1 MSETDHTTPGAAP
14 SIYPLVRLI
23 TSLVLVTM
31 GGAAMYAVIV
41 VLKPVSFEFDVG
53 RGVASLP
60 YMMFMITGGVG
71 GVVMGRLADRFGVMM
86 PALIGCVGLP
96 AGMAGAAFAE
106 EFWQFCV
113 SLGVLSGLLG
123 TSALFAPM
131 AADISHWFT
140 RRRGL
145 AVAIVITG
153 TYFAGALWPPIVQAS
168 LDARGW
174 RETFVLIAILMACV
188 MLPLVALLY
197 RKPAALI
204 EAQAARTAPG
214 AGRPLGVAPGTLQ
227 CLICAAGLGCCI
239 AMAAP
244 QVHIVAH
251 VTDLGYAA
259 QHGAAMLSLMLGTGI
274 VSRIGSGF
282 ISDRIG
288 GLRTLLLGSVLQAVT
303 LMAFLGADTLTLLY
317 VVSGVFGL
325 SQGGIVPSYT
335 IIIRTFFPA
344 HEAGRRVGWAML
356 FTFAGMALGG
366 WMAGALYDLTGSYTA
381 SFINAVAFNVL
392 NAVIVV
398 FLAQRHRALATT
410 FR

>member
-14 SIYPLVRLI
+14 SIYPLVRLV

-60 YMMFMITGGVG
+60 YMMFMITGGIG

-96 AGMAGAAFAE
+96 AGMAGAAFAG

-188 MLPLVALLY
+188 MLPLIPLLH

-204 EAQAARTAPG
+204 EAQAARTALG

-288 GLRTLLLGSVLQAVT
+288 GLRTLLLGSVLQAIT

-317 VVSGVFGL
+317 VVSAVFGL

-410 FR
+410 

>member
-1 MSETDHTTPGAAP
+1 MSETDHTMPGSAP
-14 SIYPLVRLI
+14 SIYPVVRLI

-41 VLKPVSFEFDVG
+41 VLKPVSFEFGVG

-60 YMMFMITGGVG
+60 YMMFMVTGGIG
-71 GVVMGRLADRFGVMM
+71 GVVMGRLADRHGVML

-145 AVAIVITG
+145 AVSIVITG
-153 TYFAGALWPPIVQAS
+153 TYFAGALWPPLVQAS

-174 RETFVLIAILMACV
+174 RETFIAIAILMAV
-188 MLPLVALLY
+188 TMLPLVALLY

-204 EAQAARTAPG
+204 EARAARAALG
-214 AGRPLGVAPGTLQ
+214 AGRPLGIAPGTLQ
-227 CLICAAGLGCCI
+227 CLLCAAGLGCCV

-259 QHGAAMLSLMLGTGI
+259 QRGAEMLSLMLGTGI
-274 VSRIGSGF
+274 ISRIGSGF

-288 GLRTLLLGSVLQAVT
+288 GLRTLLLGSVLQALALV
-303 LMAFLGADTLTLLY
+303 AFLGADTLTLLF
-317 VVSGVFGL
+317 VVSAVFGL

-335 IIIRTFFPA
+335 IIIRTYFPA

-392 NAVIVV
+392 NAAIVI
-398 FLAQRHRALATT
+398 FLARRHRALAA
-410 FR
+410 

>member
-1 MSETDHTTPGAAP
+1 MSETDHTMPGSAP
-14 SIYPLVRLI
+14 SIYPVVRLI

-41 VLKPVSFEFDVG
+41 VLKPVSFEFGVG

-60 YMMFMITGGVG
+60 YMMFMVTGGIG
-71 GVVMGRLADRFGVMM
+71 GVVMGRLADRHGVML

-140 RRRGL
+140 RRGDSP
-145 AVAIVITG
+145 VPIVITG
-153 TYFAGALWPPIVQAS
+153 TYAEKV
-168 LDARGW
+168 R
-174 RETFVLIAILMACV
+174 
-188 MLPLVALLY
+188 
-197 RKPAALI
+197 
-204 EAQAARTAPG
+204 
-214 AGRPLGVAPGTLQ
+214 AGRPFGVRPSPRIRIWERGPSRSRPHG
-227 CLICAAGLGCCI
+227 CHHAAARGAALSQAGDERRGRRAQHWVQAGRWASTRHASMPALRGRVGCCV

-259 QHGAAMLSLMLGTGI
+259 QRGAEMLSLMLGTGI

-288 GLRTLLLGSVLQAVT
+288 GLRTLLLGSVLQALALV
-303 LMAFLGADTLTLLY
+303 AFLGADTLTLLF
-317 VVSGVFGL
+317 VVSAVFGL

-335 IIIRTFFPA
+335 IIIRTYFPA

-392 NAVIVV
+392 NAAIVV
-398 FLAQRHRALATT
+398 FLARRHRALAA
-410 FR
+410 

>member
-14 SIYPLVRLI
+14 SIYPLVRLV

-60 YMMFMITGGVG
+60 YMMFMVTGGVG

-153 TYFAGALWPPIVQAS
+153 TYLAGALWPPIVQAS

-174 RETFVLIAILMACV
+174 RETFVAIAILMACV
-188 MLPLVALLY
+188 MLPLIALLY
-197 RKPAALI
+197 RKPAGLI
-204 EAQAARTAPG
+204 EAQAARMAPG

-317 VVSGVFGL
+317 VVSAVFGL

-381 SFINAVAFNVL
+381 SFINAVAFNVM
-392 NAVIVV
+392 NAAIVV
-398 FLAQRHRALATT
+398 FLAQRHRALAA
-410 FR
+410 

>member
-60 YMMFMITGGVG
+60 YMMFMVTGGVG

-153 TYFAGALWPPIVQAS
+153 TYLAGALWPPIVQAS

-174 RETFVLIAILMACV
+174 RETFVAIAILMACV

-227 CLICAAGLGCCI
+227 CLICAAGLGCCV

-317 VVSGVFGL
+317 VVSAVFGL

-381 SFINAVAFNVL
+381 SFINAVAFNVM
-392 NAVIVV
+392 NAAIVV

-410 FR
+410 

>member
-1 MSETDHTTPGAAP
+1 MSETDRTMPGAAP
-14 SIYPLVRLI
+14 SIYPVVRLI

-31 GGAAMYAVIV
+31 GGAAMYGIIV
-41 VLKPVSFEFDVG
+41 VLKPVSIEFGVG

-60 YMMFMITGGVG
+60 YFMFMIVGGIG
-71 GVVMGRLADRFGVMM
+71 GVVMGRLADRFGVLV

-174 RETFVLIAILMACV
+174 RETFVLIAILMAVV

-197 RKPAALI
+197 RKPASLI
-204 EAQAARTAPG
+204 EAQAARAAPG

-227 CLICAAGLGCCI
+227 CLICAAGLGCCV

-259 QHGAAMLSLMLGTGI
+259 QHGAAMLSVMLGTGI

-288 GLRTLLLGSVLQAVT
+288 GLRTLLLGSVLQA
-303 LMAFLGADTLTLLY
+303 LALAAFLGADTLTLLF
-317 VVSGVFGL
+317 VVSAVFGL

-381 SFINAVAFNVL
+381 SFINAVAFNVM
-392 NAVIVV
+392 NAAIVV
-398 FLAQRHRALATT
+398 FLAQRHRALAA
-410 FR
+410 

>member
-14 SIYPLVRLI
+14 SIYPLVRLL

-60 YMMFMITGGVG
+60 YMMFMVTGGVG

-153 TYFAGALWPPIVQAS
+153 TYLAGALWPPIVQAS

-174 RETFVLIAILMACV
+174 RETFIAIAILMACV
-188 MLPLVALLY
+188 MLPLIALLY

-204 EAQAARTAPG
+204 EAQAARMAPG

-317 VVSGVFGL
+317 VVSAVFGL

-381 SFINAVAFNVL
+381 SFINAVAFNVM
-392 NAVIVV
+392 NAAIVV
-398 FLAQRHRALATT
+398 FLAQRHRALAA
-410 FR
+410 

>member
-1 MSETDHTTPGAAP
+1 MSETDHTMPGSAP
-14 SIYPLVRLI
+14 SIYPVVRLI

-41 VLKPVSFEFDVG
+41 VLKPVSFEFGVG

-60 YMMFMITGGVG
+60 YMMFMVTGGIG
-71 GVVMGRLADRFGVMM
+71 GVVMGRLADRHGVML

-153 TYFAGALWPPIVQAS
+153 TYFAGALWPPLVQAS

-174 RETFVLIAILMACV
+174 RETFIAIAILMAV
-188 MLPLVALLY
+188 TMLPLVALLY

-204 EAQAARTAPG
+204 EARASRAALR
-214 AGRPLGVAPGTLQ
+214 AGRPLGIAPGTLQ
-227 CLICAAGLGCCI
+227 CLLCAAGLGCCV

-259 QHGAAMLSLMLGTGI
+259 QRGAEMLSLMLGTGI
-274 VSRIGSGF
+274 ISRIGSGF

-288 GLRTLLLGSVLQAVT
+288 GLRTLLLGSVLQALALV
-303 LMAFLGADTLTLLY
+303 AFLGADTLTLLF
-317 VVSGVFGL
+317 VVSAVFGL

-335 IIIRTFFPA
+335 IIIRTYFPA

-381 SFINAVAFNVL
+381 SFINAVAFNVV
-392 NAVIVV
+392 NAAIVV
-398 FLAQRHRALATT
+398 FLARRHRALAA
-410 FR
+410 

>member
-1 MSETDHTTPGAAP
+1 MSETDHTMPGAAP
-14 SIYPLVRLI
+14 SIYPVVRLV

-31 GGAAMYAVIV
+31 GGAAMYGIIV
-41 VLKPVSFEFDVG
+41 VLKPVSIEFGVG

-60 YMMFMITGGVG
+60 YFMFMIIGGIG
-71 GVVMGRLADRFGVMM
+71 GVVMGRLADRFGILV

-140 RRRGL
+140 KRRGL

-174 RETFVLIAILMACV
+174 RETFVLIAILMAV
-188 MLPLVALLY
+188 IMLPLVALLY
-197 RKPAALI
+197 RKPASLI

-227 CLICAAGLGCCI
+227 CLICAAGLGCCV

-259 QHGAAMLSLMLGTGI
+259 QHGAAMLSVMLGTGI

-288 GLRTLLLGSVLQAVT
+288 GLRTLLLGSVLQALALV
-303 LMAFLGADTLTLLY
+303 AFLGADTITLLY
-317 VVSGVFGL
+317 AVSAVFGL

-381 SFINAVAFNVL
+381 SFINAIAFNVA
-392 NAVIVV
+392 NAAIVV
-398 FLAQRHRALATT
+398 FLARRHRALAA
-410 FR
+410 

>member
-14 SIYPLVRLI
+14 SIYPLVRLV

-60 YMMFMITGGVG
+60 YMMFMVTGGVG

-153 TYFAGALWPPIVQAS
+153 TYLAGALWPPIVQAS

-174 RETFVLIAILMACV
+174 RETFVAIAILMACV
-188 MLPLVALLY
+188 MLPLIALLY

-204 EAQAARTAPG
+204 EAQAARMAPG

-317 VVSGVFGL
+317 VVSAVFGL

-381 SFINAVAFNVL
+381 SFINAVAFNVM
-392 NAVIVV
+392 NAAIVV
-398 FLAQRHRALATT
+398 FLAQRHRAIAA
-410 FR
+410 

>member
-1 MSETDHTTPGAAP
+1 MSETDHTMPGAAP
-14 SIYPLVRLI
+14 SIYPVVRLI
-23 TSLVLVTM
+23 TALVLVTM
-31 GGAAMYAVIV
+31 GGAAMYAIIV
-41 VLKPVSFEFDVG
+41 VLKPVSFEFGVG

-60 YMMFMITGGVG
+60 YFMFMMVGGIG
-71 GVVMGRLADRFGVMM
+71 GVVMGRLADRHGVLV
-86 PALIGCVGLP
+86 PALIGCVGPP

-123 TSALFAPM
+123 TSALFAPI

-174 RETFVLIAILMACV
+174 RETFVAIAILMACV

-197 RKPAALI
+197 RKPASLI
-204 EAQAARTAPG
+204 EAQAARAAPG

-227 CLICAAGLGCCI
+227 CLICAAGLGCCV

-303 LMAFLGADTLTLLY
+303 LAAFLGADTLTLLY
-317 VVSGVFGL
+317 VVSAVFGL

-344 HEAGRRVGWAML
+344 REAGRRIGWAML

-366 WMAGALYDLTGSYTA
+366 WMAGALFDLTGSYTA
-381 SFINAVAFNVL
+381 SFINAVAFNVM
-392 NAVIVV
+392 NAAIVV
-398 FLAQRHRALATT
+398 FLARRHRALAA
-410 FR
+410 

>member
-1 MSETDHTTPGAAP
+1 MSETDHTMPGSAP
-14 SIYPLVRLI
+14 SIYPVVRLI

-41 VLKPVSFEFDVG
+41 VLKPVSFEFGVG

-60 YMMFMITGGVG
+60 YMMFMVTGGIG
-71 GVVMGRLADRFGVMM
+71 GVVMGRLADRHGVML

-145 AVAIVITG
+145 AVSIVITG
-153 TYFAGALWPPIVQAS
+153 TYFAGALWPPLVQAS
-168 LDARGW
+168 LDERGW
-174 RETFVLIAILMACV
+174 RETFIAIAILMAV
-188 MLPLVALLY
+188 TMLPLVALLY

-204 EAQAARTAPG
+204 EARAARATLG
-214 AGRPLGVAPGTLQ
+214 AGRPLGIAPGTLQ
-227 CLICAAGLGCCI
+227 CLLCAAGLGCCV

-259 QHGAAMLSLMLGTGI
+259 QRGAEMLSLMLGTGI
-274 VSRIGSGF
+274 ISRIGSGF

-288 GLRTLLLGSVLQAVT
+288 GLRTLLLGSVLQALALV
-303 LMAFLGADTLTLLY
+303 AFLGADTLTLLF
-317 VVSGVFGL
+317 VVSAVFGL

-335 IIIRTFFPA
+335 IIIRTYFPA

-392 NAVIVV
+392 NAAIVV
-398 FLAQRHRALATT
+398 FLARRHRALAA
-410 FR
+410 

>member
-1 MSETDHTTPGAAP
+1 MSETDHTMPGAAP
-14 SIYPLVRLI
+14 SIYPVVRLI
-23 TSLVLVTM
+23 TALVLVTM
-31 GGAAMYAVIV
+31 GGAAMYGIIV
-41 VLKPVSFEFDVG
+41 VLKPVSFEFGVG

-60 YMMFMITGGVG
+60 YFMFMIVGGIG
-71 GVVMGRLADRFGVMM
+71 GVVMGRLADRFGVML
-86 PALIGCVGLP
+86 PALVGCVGLP

-145 AVAIVITG
+145 AVAVVITG

-174 RETFVLIAILMACV
+174 RETFVLIAILMAVV

-204 EAQAARTAPG
+204 EAQAARAAPG

-303 LMAFLGADTLTLLY
+303 LAAFLGADTLTLLY
-317 VVSGVFGL
+317 VVSAVFGL

-381 SFINAVAFNVL
+381 SFINAVAFNVM
-392 NAVIVV
+392 NAAIVV

-410 FR
+410 

>member
-1 MSETDHTTPGAAP
+1 MSETDHTMPGSAP
-14 SIYPLVRLI
+14 SIYPVVRLI

-41 VLKPVSFEFDVG
+41 VLKPVSFEFGVG

-60 YMMFMITGGVG
+60 YMMFMVTGGIG
-71 GVVMGRLADRFGVMM
+71 GVVMGRLADRHGVML

-153 TYFAGALWPPIVQAS
+153 TYFAGALWPPLVQAS

-174 RETFVLIAILMACV
+174 RETFIAIAILMAV
-188 MLPLVALLY
+188 TMLPLVALLY
-197 RKPAALI
+197 RKSAALI
-204 EAQAARTAPG
+204 EARAARAALG
-214 AGRPLGVAPGTLQ
+214 AGRPLGIAPGTLQ
-227 CLICAAGLGCCI
+227 CLLCAAGLGCCV

-259 QHGAAMLSLMLGTGI
+259 QRGAEMLSLMLGTGI
-274 VSRIGSGF
+274 ISRIGSGF

-288 GLRTLLLGSVLQAVT
+288 GLRTLLLGSVLQA
-303 LMAFLGADTLTLLY
+303 LALLAFLGADTLTLLF
-317 VVSGVFGL
+317 VVSAVFGL

-335 IIIRTFFPA
+335 IIIRTYFPA

-392 NAVIVV
+392 NAAIVV
-398 FLAQRHRALATT
+398 FLARRHRALAA
-410 FR
+410 

>member
-1 MSETDHTTPGAAP
+1 
-14 SIYPLVRLI
+14 
-23 TSLVLVTM
+23 
-31 GGAAMYAVIV
+31 
-41 VLKPVSFEFDVG
+41 
-53 RGVASLP
+53 
-60 YMMFMITGGVG
+60 
-71 GVVMGRLADRFGVMM
+71 
-86 PALIGCVGLP
+86 
-96 AGMAGAAFAE
+96 
-106 EFWQFCV
+106 
-113 SLGVLSGLLG
+113 
-123 TSALFAPM
+123 M

-153 TYFAGALWPPIVQAS
+153 TYLAGALWPPIVQAS

-174 RETFVLIAILMACV
+174 RETFVAIAILMACV

-204 EAQAARTAPG
+204 EAQAARAAPG

-303 LMAFLGADTLTLLY
+303 LAAFLGADTLTLLY
-317 VVSGVFGL
+317 VVSAVFGL

-381 SFINAVAFNVL
+381 SFINAVAFNVM
-392 NAVIVV
+392 NAAIVV

-410 FR
+410 

>member
-1 MSETDHTTPGAAP
+1 MSETDHTMPGAAP
-14 SIYPLVRLI
+14 SIYPMVRLI

-41 VLKPVSFEFDVG
+41 VLKPVSFEFGVG

-60 YMMFMITGGVG
+60 YMMFMVTGGIG
-71 GVVMGRLADRFGVMM
+71 GVAMGRLADRFGVMV

-145 AVAIVITG
+145 AVAVVITG

-174 RETFVLIAILMACV
+174 RETFVAIAILMAV
-188 MLPLVALLY
+188 TMLPLIALLY

-204 EAQAARTAPG
+204 EAQAARAAPG
-214 AGRPLGVAPGTLQ
+214 ASRPLGVGPGTLQ
-227 CLICAAGLGCCI
+227 CLICAAGLGCCV

-303 LMAFLGADTLTLLY
+303 LAAFLGADTLTLLY
-317 VVSGVFGL
+317 VVSAVFGL

-392 NAVIVV
+392 NAAIVL
-398 FLAQRHRALATT
+398 FLARRHRAIAA
-410 FR
+410 

>member
-14 SIYPLVRLI
+14 SIYPLVRLV

-174 RETFVLIAILMACV
+174 RETFVAIAILMACI
-188 MLPLVALLY
+188 MLPLIPLLY

-303 LMAFLGADTLTLLY
+303 LAAFLGADTLTLLY
-317 VVSGVFGL
+317 VVSAVFGL

-381 SFINAVAFNVL
+381 SFINAVAFNVM
-392 NAVIVV
+392 NAAIVV

-410 FR
+410 

>member
-1 MSETDHTTPGAAP
+1 MSETDRTMPGAAP
-14 SIYPLVRLI
+14 SIYPVVRLI

-31 GGAAMYAVIV
+31 GGAAMYGIIV
-41 VLKPVSFEFDVG
+41 VLKPVSIEFGVG

-60 YMMFMITGGVG
+60 YFMFMIVGGIG
-71 GVVMGRLADRFGVMM
+71 GVVMGRLADRFGVLV

-174 RETFVLIAILMACV
+174 RETFVLIAILMAVV

-197 RKPAALI
+197 RKPASLI
-204 EAQAARTAPG
+204 AAQAALAAPG

-227 CLICAAGLGCCI
+227 CLICAAGLGCCV

-259 QHGAAMLSLMLGTGI
+259 QHGAAMLSVMLGTGI

-288 GLRTLLLGSVLQAVT
+288 GLRTLLLGSVLQA
-303 LMAFLGADTLTLLY
+303 LALAAFLGADTLTLLF
-317 VVSGVFGL
+317 VVSAVFGL

-392 NAVIVV
+392 NAAIVV
-398 FLAQRHRALATT
+398 FLARRHRALATT
-410 FR
+410 

>member
-1 MSETDHTTPGAAP
+1 MSETDHTMPGSAP
-14 SIYPLVRLI
+14 SIYPVVRLI

-41 VLKPVSFEFDVG
+41 VLKPVSFEFGVG

-60 YMMFMITGGVG
+60 YMMFMVTGGIG
-71 GVVMGRLADRFGVMM
+71 GVVMGRLADRHGVML

-153 TYFAGALWPPIVQAS
+153 TYFAGALWPPLVQAS

-174 RETFVLIAILMACV
+174 RETFIAIAILMAV
-188 MLPLVALLY
+188 TMLPLVALLY

-204 EAQAARTAPG
+204 EARAARAALG
-214 AGRPLGVAPGTLQ
+214 AGRPLGIAPGTLQ
-227 CLICAAGLGCCI
+227 CLLCAAGLGCCV

-259 QHGAAMLSLMLGTGI
+259 QRGAEMLSLMLGTGI
-274 VSRIGSGF
+274 ISRIGSGF

-288 GLRTLLLGSVLQAVT
+288 GLRTLLLGSVLQA
-303 LMAFLGADTLTLLY
+303 LALLAFLGADTLTLLF
-317 VVSGVFGL
+317 VVSAVFGL

-335 IIIRTFFPA
+335 IIIRTYFPA

-381 SFINAVAFNVL
+381 SFINAVAFNVV
-392 NAVIVV
+392 NAAIVI
-398 FLAQRHRALATT
+398 FLARRHRALAA
-410 FR
+410 

>member
-1 MSETDHTTPGAAP
+1 M
-14 SIYPLVRLI
+14 
-23 TSLVLVTM
+23 
-31 GGAAMYAVIV
+31 
-41 VLKPVSFEFDVG
+41 
-53 RGVASLP
+53 
-60 YMMFMITGGVG
+60 
-71 GVVMGRLADRFGVMM
+71 
-86 PALIGCVGLP
+86 AL
-96 AGMAGAAFAE
+96 
-106 EFWQFCV
+106 
-113 SLGVLSGLLG
+113 
-123 TSALFAPM
+123 
-131 AADISHWFT
+131 
-140 RRRGL
+140 
-145 AVAIVITG
+145 
-153 TYFAGALWPPIVQAS
+153 
-168 LDARGW
+168 
-174 RETFVLIAILMACV
+174 
-188 MLPLVALLY
+188 
-197 RKPAALI
+197 
-204 EAQAARTAPG
+204 G

-303 LMAFLGADTLTLLY
+303 LAAFLGADTLTLLY
-317 VVSGVFGL
+317 VVSAVFGL

-356 FTFAGMALGG
+356 FTFAGMAFGG

-381 SFINAVAFNVL
+381 SFINAVAFNV
-392 NAVIVV
+392 A
-398 FLAQRHRALATT
+398 
-410 FR
+410 

>member
-1 MSETDHTTPGAAP
+1 MSETDRTMPGSAP
-14 SIYPLVRLI
+14 SIYPVVRLI

-41 VLKPVSFEFDVG
+41 VLKPVSFEFGVG

-60 YMMFMITGGVG
+60 YMMFMVTGGIG
-71 GVVMGRLADRFGVMM
+71 GVVMGRLADRHGVML

-153 TYFAGALWPPIVQAS
+153 TYFAGALWPPLVQAS

-174 RETFVLIAILMACV
+174 RETFIAIAILMAV
-188 MLPLVALLY
+188 TMLPLVALLY

-204 EAQAARTAPG
+204 EARAARAALG
-214 AGRPLGVAPGTLQ
+214 AGRPLGIAPGTLQ
-227 CLICAAGLGCCI
+227 CLLCAAGLGCCV

-259 QHGAAMLSLMLGTGI
+259 QRGAEMLSLMLGTGI
-274 VSRIGSGF
+274 ISRIGSGF

-288 GLRTLLLGSVLQAVT
+288 GLRTLLLGSVLQALALV
-303 LMAFLGADTLTLLY
+303 AFLGADTLTLLF
-317 VVSGVFGL
+317 VVSAVFGL

-335 IIIRTFFPA
+335 IIIRTYFPA

-381 SFINAVAFNVL
+381 SFINAVAFNVV

-398 FLAQRHRALATT
+398 FLARRHRALAA
-410 FR
+410 

>member
-1 MSETDHTTPGAAP
+1 MSETDHTMPGSAP
-14 SIYPLVRLI
+14 SIYPVVRLI

-41 VLKPVSFEFDVG
+41 VLKPVSFEFGVG

-60 YMMFMITGGVG
+60 YMMFMVTGGIG
-71 GVVMGRLADRFGVMM
+71 GVVMGRLADRHGVML

-153 TYFAGALWPPIVQAS
+153 TYFAGALWPPLVQAS

-174 RETFVLIAILMACV
+174 RETFIAIAILMAV
-188 MLPLVALLY
+188 TMLPLVALLY

-204 EAQAARTAPG
+204 EARAARAALG
-214 AGRPLGVAPGTLQ
+214 AGRPLGIAPGTLQ
-227 CLICAAGLGCCI
+227 CLLCAAGLGCCV

-259 QHGAAMLSLMLGTGI
+259 QRGAEMLSLMLGTGI
-274 VSRIGSGF
+274 ISRIGSGF
-282 ISDRIG
+282 ISDRVG
-288 GLRTLLLGSVLQAVT
+288 GLRTLLLGSVLQALALV
-303 LMAFLGADTLTLLY
+303 AFLGADTLTLLF
-317 VVSGVFGL
+317 VVSAVFGL

-335 IIIRTFFPA
+335 IIIRTYFPA

-392 NAVIVV
+392 NAAIVV
-398 FLAQRHRALATT
+398 FLARRHRALAA
-410 FR
+410 

>member
-1 MSETDHTTPGAAP
+1 MSETDHTMPGSAP
-14 SIYPLVRLI
+14 SIYPVVRLI

-41 VLKPVSFEFDVG
+41 VLKPVSFEFGVG

-60 YMMFMITGGVG
+60 YMMFMVTGGIG
-71 GVVMGRLADRFGVMM
+71 GVVMGRLADRHGVML

-153 TYFAGALWPPIVQAS
+153 TYFAGALWPPLVQAS

-174 RETFVLIAILMACV
+174 RETFIAIAILMAV
-188 MLPLVALLY
+188 TMLPLVALLY

-204 EAQAARTAPG
+204 EARAARAALG
-214 AGRPLGVAPGTLQ
+214 AGRPLGIAPGTLQ
-227 CLICAAGLGCCI
+227 CLLCAAGLGCCV

-259 QHGAAMLSLMLGTGI
+259 QRGAEMLSLMLGTGI
-274 VSRIGSGF
+274 ISRIGSGF

-288 GLRTLLLGSVLQAVT
+288 GLRTLLLGSVLQA
-303 LMAFLGADTLTLLY
+303 LALLAFLGADTLTLLF
-317 VVSGVFGL
+317 VVSAVFGL

-335 IIIRTFFPA
+335 IIIRTYFPA

-392 NAVIVV
+392 NAAIVV
-398 FLAQRHRALATT
+398 FLARRHRALAA
-410 FR
+410 

>member
-1 MSETDHTTPGAAP
+1 MSETDHTMPGSAP
-14 SIYPLVRLI
+14 SIYPVVRLI

-41 VLKPVSFEFDVG
+41 VLKPVSFEFGVG

-60 YMMFMITGGVG
+60 YMMFMVTGGIG
-71 GVVMGRLADRFGVMM
+71 GVVMGRLADRHGVML

-145 AVAIVITG
+145 AVAVVITG
-153 TYFAGALWPPIVQAS
+153 TYFAGALWPPLVQAS
-168 LDARGW
+168 LDERGW
-174 RETFVLIAILMACV
+174 RDTFIAIAILMAV
-188 MLPLVALLY
+188 TMLPLVALLY

-204 EAQAARTAPG
+204 EARAARAALC
-214 AGRPLGVAPGTLQ
+214 AGRPLGIAPGTLQ
-227 CLICAAGLGCCI
+227 CLLCAAGLGCCV

-259 QHGAAMLSLMLGTGI
+259 QRGAEMLSLMLGTGI
-274 VSRIGSGF
+274 ISRIGSGF

-288 GLRTLLLGSVLQAVT
+288 GLRTLLLGSILQALALV
-303 LMAFLGADTLTLLY
+303 AFLGADTLTLLF
-317 VVSGVFGL
+317 VVSAVFGL

-335 IIIRTFFPA
+335 IIIRTYFPA

-392 NAVIVV
+392 NAAIVV
-398 FLAQRHRALATT
+398 FLTRRHRALAA
-410 FR
+410 

>member
-1 MSETDHTTPGAAP
+1 MSETDHTMPGAAP
-14 SIYPLVRLI
+14 SIYPVVRLI

-31 GGAAMYAVIV
+31 GGAAMYGIIV
-41 VLKPVSFEFDVG
+41 VLKPVSIEFGVG

-60 YMMFMITGGVG
+60 YFMFMIIGGIG
-71 GVVMGRLADRFGVMM
+71 GVVMGRLADRFGILV

-123 TSALFAPM
+123 TSALFAPI

-174 RETFVLIAILMACV
+174 RETFVLIAILMAVV

-197 RKPAALI
+197 RKPASLI

-227 CLICAAGLGCCI
+227 CLICAAGLGCCV

-288 GLRTLLLGSVLQAVT
+288 GLRTLLLGSVLQALALV
-303 LMAFLGADTLTLLY
+303 AFLGADTITLLY
-317 VVSGVFGL
+317 AVSAVFGL
-325 SQGGIVPSYT
+325 SQGGSCRPTPSSSGRSSP
-335 IIIRTFFPA
+335 RTRRA
-344 HEAGRRVGWAML
+344 GGSAGRCSSPSQGWRSA
-356 FTFAGMALGG
+356 AGWPA
-366 WMAGALYDLTGSYTA
+366 
-381 SFINAVAFNVL
+381 
-392 NAVIVV
+392 
-398 FLAQRHRALATT
+398 RCTT
-410 FR
+410 

>member
-1 MSETDHTTPGAAP
+1 MSETDHTMPGAAP
-14 SIYPLVRLI
+14 SIYPVVRLI
-23 TSLVLVTM
+23 TALVLVTM
-31 GGAAMYAVIV
+31 GGAAMYAIIV
-41 VLKPVSFEFDVG
+41 VLKPVSFEFGVG

-60 YMMFMITGGVG
+60 YFMFMMVGGIG
-71 GVVMGRLADRFGVMM
+71 GVVMGRLADRHGVLV

-123 TSALFAPM
+123 TSALFAPI

-174 RETFVLIAILMACV
+174 RETFIAIAILMAV
-188 MLPLVALLY
+188 TMLPLVALLY
-197 RKPAALI
+197 RKPASLI
-204 EAQAARTAPG
+204 EAQAARAAPG

-227 CLICAAGLGCCI
+227 CLICAAGLGCCV

-303 LMAFLGADTLTLLY
+303 LAAFLGADTLTLLY
-317 VVSGVFGL
+317 VVSAVFGL

-344 HEAGRRVGWAML
+344 REAGRRIGWAML

-366 WMAGALYDLTGSYTA
+366 WMAGALFDLTGSYTA
-381 SFINAVAFNVL
+381 SFINAVAFNVM
-392 NAVIVV
+392 NAAIVV
-398 FLAQRHRALATT
+398 FLARRHRALAA
-410 FR
+410 

>member
-1 MSETDHTTPGAAP
+1 MSETDHTMPGAAP
-14 SIYPLVRLI
+14 SIYPVVRLI
-23 TSLVLVTM
+23 TALVLVTM
-31 GGAAMYAVIV
+31 GGAAMYAIIV
-41 VLKPVSFEFDVG
+41 VLKPVSFEFGVG

-60 YMMFMITGGVG
+60 YFMFMMVGGIG
-71 GVVMGRLADRFGVMM
+71 GVVMGRLADRHGVLV

-123 TSALFAPM
+123 TSALFAPI

-174 RETFVLIAILMACV
+174 RETFVAIAILMAV
-188 MLPLVALLY
+188 TMLPLVALLY
-197 RKPAALI
+197 RKPASLI
-204 EAQAARTAPG
+204 EAQAARAAPG

-227 CLICAAGLGCCI
+227 CLICAAGLGCCV

-303 LMAFLGADTLTLLY
+303 LAAFLGADTLTLLY
-317 VVSGVFGL
+317 VVSAVFGL

-344 HEAGRRVGWAML
+344 REAGRRIGWAML

-366 WMAGALYDLTGSYTA
+366 WMAGALFDLTGSYTA
-381 SFINAVAFNVL
+381 SFINAVAFNVM
-392 NAVIVV
+392 NAAIVV
-398 FLAQRHRALATT
+398 FLARRHRALAA
-410 FR
+410 

>member
-1 MSETDHTTPGAAP
+1 MSETDHTMPGSAP
-14 SIYPLVRLI
+14 SIYPVVRLI

-41 VLKPVSFEFDVG
+41 VLKPVSFEFGVG

-60 YMMFMITGGVG
+60 YMMFMVTGGIG
-71 GVVMGRLADRFGVMM
+71 GVVMGRLADRHGVML

-145 AVAIVITG
+145 AVAVVITG
-153 TYFAGALWPPIVQAS
+153 TYFAGALWPPLVQAS

-174 RETFVLIAILMACV
+174 RETFIAIAILMAV
-188 MLPLVALLY
+188 TMLPLVALLY

-204 EAQAARTAPG
+204 EARAARAALG
-214 AGRPLGVAPGTLQ
+214 AGRPLGIAPGTLQ
-227 CLICAAGLGCCI
+227 CLLCAAGLGCCV

-259 QHGAAMLSLMLGTGI
+259 QRGAEMLSLMLGTGI
-274 VSRIGSGF
+274 ISRIGSGF

-288 GLRTLLLGSVLQAVT
+288 GLRTLLLGSVLQALALV
-303 LMAFLGADTLTLLY
+303 AFLGADTLTLLF
-317 VVSGVFGL
+317 VVSAVFGL

-335 IIIRTFFPA
+335 IIIRTYFPA

-392 NAVIVV
+392 NAAIVV
-398 FLAQRHRALATT
+398 FLARRHRALAA
-410 FR
+410 

>member
-1 MSETDHTTPGAAP
+1 MSETDHTMPGSAP
-14 SIYPLVRLI
+14 SIYPVVRLI

-41 VLKPVSFEFDVG
+41 VLKPVSFEFGVG

-60 YMMFMITGGVG
+60 YMMFMVTGGIG
-71 GVVMGRLADRFGVMM
+71 GVVMGRLADRHGVML

-153 TYFAGALWPPIVQAS
+153 TYFAGALWPPLVQAS

-174 RETFVLIAILMACV
+174 RETFIAIAILMAV
-188 MLPLVALLY
+188 TMLPLVALLY

-204 EAQAARTAPG
+204 EARAARAALG
-214 AGRPLGVAPGTLQ
+214 AGRPLGIAPGTLQ
-227 CLICAAGLGCCI
+227 CLLCAAGLGCCV

-259 QHGAAMLSLMLGTGI
+259 QRGAEMLSLMLGTGI
-274 VSRIGSGF
+274 ISRIGSGF

-288 GLRTLLLGSVLQAVT
+288 GLRTLLLGSVLQALALV
-303 LMAFLGADTLTLLY
+303 AFLGADTLTLLF
-317 VVSGVFGL
+317 VVSAVFGL

-335 IIIRTFFPA
+335 IIIRTYFPA

-392 NAVIVV
+392 NAAIVV
-398 FLAQRHRALATT
+398 FLARRHRALAA
-410 FR
+410 

>member
-1 MSETDHTTPGAAP
+1 MSETDHTMPGAAP
-14 SIYPLVRLI
+14 SYYPVIRLI

-41 VLKPVSFEFDVG
+41 VLKPVSFEFGVG

-60 YMMFMITGGVG
+60 YMMFMVTGGIG
-71 GVVMGRLADRFGVMM
+71 GVMM
-86 PALIGCVGLP
+86 GRFADRHGVLVPVLIGCVGLP

-174 RETFVLIAILMACV
+174 RETFILIAILMACV
-188 MLPLVALLY
+188 MLPLTALLY
-197 RKPAALI
+197 RKPAVLTEAHSARLAL
-204 EAQAARTAPG
+204 G
-214 AGRPLGVAPGTLQ
+214 AGRPLGIAPGTLQ
-227 CLICAAGLGCCI
+227 CLLCAAGLGCCI

-259 QHGAAMLSLMLGTGI
+259 QRGAEMLSLMLGTGI

-288 GLRTLLLGSVLQAVT
+288 GLRTLLLGSVLQALALV
-303 LMAFLGADTLTLLY
+303 AFLGADTLTLLF
-317 VVSGVFGL
+317 VVSAVFGL

-335 IIIRTFFPA
+335 IIIRTYFPA

-392 NAVIVV
+392 NAAIVV
-398 FLAQRHRALATT
+398 FLARRQRALAA
-410 FR
+410 